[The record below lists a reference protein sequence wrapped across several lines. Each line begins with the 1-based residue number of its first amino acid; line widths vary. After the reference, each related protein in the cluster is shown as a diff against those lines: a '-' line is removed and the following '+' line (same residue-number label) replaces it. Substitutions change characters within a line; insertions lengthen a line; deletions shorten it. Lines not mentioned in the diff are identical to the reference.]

1 MNAQELF
8 KAGRLR
14 DAIQALGAEV
24 RDHPTDARRRTFLFE
39 LLCFAG
45 EYERAGKHL
54 NVLAQ
59 GSQDAAIGALLY
71 RSALAAERVRQALFA
86 EGKPPAGEDSSA
98 AAGRPGR
105 LNGRRFSTFEEADPR
120 IGARLEVFVAGEYLL
135 VPLHHVGALLMQPP
149 AKLRDTMWSSARI
162 VASPSFQGK
171 ELGEVLMPVLSPLS
185 WKHPSDEVKL
195 GRATEWEES
204 PEAGA
209 IPYGQK
215 LFLVDGEEVVPF
227 LEIRELIFDSDEQ
240 AQSGDTDQAEA
251 PSDRAG

>member
-24 RDHPTDARRRTFLFE
+24 RDHPTDSRRRTFLFE

-54 NVLAQ
+54 SVLAQ
-59 GSQDAAIGALLY
+59 ASEDAALGALLY

-86 EGKPPAGEDSSA
+86 GGKPPAIEDGAGA
-98 AAGRPGR
+98 ARPGR

-149 AKLRDTMWSSARI
+149 TKLRDTMWSSARI
-162 VASPSFQGK
+162 VASPTFQGK
-171 ELGEVLMPVLSPLS
+171 ELGEVLMPALSPLS
-185 WKHPSDEVKL
+185 WKHSDDAVKL
-195 GRATEWEES
+195 GRATEWEEI
-204 PEAGA
+204 PEIGPV
-209 IPYGQK
+209 PYGQK
-215 LFLVDGEEVVPF
+215 LFLVDGEDVVPF
-227 LEIRELIFDSDEQ
+227 LEIRELIFDTDDE
-240 AQSGDTDQAEA
+240 AQTGEADQAED
-251 PSDRAG
+251 PSDRAA